1 MIYNL
6 EDELKIGGVAV
17 APGESKEIRLK
28 LSESYGST
36 PVFMPVTVVRGALP
50 GPAVFFT
57 AAVHGDEINGVEIVR
72 QLTYSLDPQRL
83 RGAVVCVPIVNI
95 PGFNNRSRYLPDGR
109 DLNRSFP
116 GDAQGS
122 QAARVAHLVFSE
134 IIKKCAFGIDFHT
147 ATNGRANM
155 PHIRADVDDEEARR
169 LAKAFG
175 PNVILHGKGS
185 RGSLRREAT
194 GAGVPTLVFE
204 AGEAGRF
211 ERRTV
216 RIGLEGALNVL
227 AELKMLETERREPAY
242 QVIVKT
248 GEWVRADRGG
258 IFNLTAEP
266 GDLVYANDELGVIS
280 NPFGREL
287 KSVRAPFTG
296 LVVGVTVNPL
306 VNPGSPICHI
316 VKLDKTLPRVE
327 RALGREPKESVG

>member
-1 MIYNL
+1 MSGEEI
-6 EDELKIGGVAV
+6 KIGGVVV

-28 LSESYGST
+28 LSESYGSA
-36 PVFMPVTVVRGALP
+36 PIYMPVTVLHGKLP
-50 GPAVFFT
+50 GPAVYFT

-72 QLTYSLDPQRL
+72 QLTYTLDPQQM
-83 RGAVVCVPIVNI
+83 RGTAVCVPIVNI
-95 PGFNNRSRYLPDGR
+95 AGFNNRNRYLPDGR

-122 QAARVAHLVFSE
+122 QAARAADLLFSE
-134 IIKKCAFGIDFHT
+134 IIKKCRYGIDFHT

-155 PHIRADVDDEEARR
+155 AHIRADVDNEECRR
-169 LAKAFG
+169 LAKAFA
-175 PNVILHGKGS
+175 PNVILHGRGS

-194 GAGVPTLVFE
+194 QAGVATLVFE

-216 RIGLEGALNVL
+216 RQGLEGALNML
-227 AELKMLETERREPAY
+227 HELKVIEWQPVEPAY
-242 QVIVKT
+242 QVIVKS

-258 IFNLTAEP
+258 IVSLSAEP
-266 GDLVYANDELGVIS
+266 GDLVYTNDELGVIS

-287 KSVRAPFTG
+287 KSVKAPFTG
-296 LVVGVTVNPL
+296 LIVGVTVNPL
-306 VNPGSPICHI
+306 VNPGSPIAHI

-327 RALGREPKESVG
+327 KAMGRKASEEA